1 MPLGN
6 TLLDKVMT
14 RFVSKGALTVYMPD
28 GSSNTYGP
36 GGEPSAAIRINDPKL
51 PMQLV
56 KNPELI
62 AGEAYMDGRLEMVD
76 CTIRDFLT
84 VFANNRDGLRKG
96 PLRSKVKAWQKKIRR
111 WHQRN
116 PRAASSANAKAH
128 YDISNDLYR
137 MFLDEDMQYS
147 CAYWPTTD
155 ITLEEAQLAK
165 KRHIA
170 AKLKLKPG
178 QRVLDIGCGWGGMA
192 IHLAKEHGVK
202 VVGVTLST
210 QQHELGL
217 QRVKDAG
224 LEDLVDLRLQD
235 YRDVEGPFDRIVSVG
250 MFEHVGIGHFA
261 EYFNGIRELLTDDGV
276 ALVHSIGRK
285 GGPGTTGAWIRKYI
299 FPGGYSPALSETFAE
314 IEKAGLWVTDC
325 EILRLHYAYTLAE
338 WDKRCQAQKAEIIEM
353 MGEEFFRMWEFYLV
367 ISELSFQLGKHMN
380 FQIQLTTDVSALP
393 LTRDYMVDDER
404 LQG

>member
-1 MPLGN
+1 
-6 TLLDKVMT
+6 
-14 RFVSKGALTVYMPD
+14 
-28 GSSNTYGP
+28 
-36 GGEPSAAIRINDPKL
+36 
-51 PMQLV
+51 LV

-155 ITLEEAQLAK
+155 ITLEQAQLAK

-192 IHLAKEHGVK
+192 IHLAKEHGVN

-210 QQHELGL
+210 QQHELGV
-217 QRVKDAG
+217 QRVHLIESSLLACLNMWG
-224 LEDLVDLRLQD
+224 LAISPSILMV
-235 YRDVEGPFDRIVSVG
+235 
-250 MFEHVGIGHFA
+250 FA
-261 EYFNGIRELLTDDGV
+261 
-276 ALVHSIGRK
+276 
-285 GGPGTTGAWIRKYI
+285 
-299 FPGGYSPALSETFAE
+299 
-314 IEKAGLWVTDC
+314 
-325 EILRLHYAYTLAE
+325 
-338 WDKRCQAQKAEIIEM
+338 
-353 MGEEFFRMWEFYLV
+353 
-367 ISELSFQLGKHMN
+367 SF
-380 FQIQLTTDVSALP
+380 
-393 LTRDYMVDDER
+393 
-404 LQG
+404 

>member
-1 MPLGN
+1 MSLGN

-14 RFVSKGALTVYMPD
+14 RFVSKGALTVFLPD
-28 GSSNTYGP
+28 GSSSTYGP
-36 GGEPSAAIRINDPKL
+36 GGEPSATIRINDPKL
-51 PMQLV
+51 PIQLV

-116 PRAASSANAKAH
+116 PRAASSENVKAH
-128 YDISNDLYR
+128 YDISNELYR

-147 CAYWPTTD
+147 CAYWPSTD

-192 IHLAKEHGVK
+192 IHLAKEHGVN

-210 QQHELGL
+210 QQHALGV
-217 QRVKDAG
+217 QRAKDAG
-224 LEDLVDLRLQD
+224 VADLVDIRLQD

-261 EYFNGIRELLTDDGV
+261 EYFNAIRELLTDDGV

-285 GGPGTTGAWIRKYI
+285 GGPSTTGAWIRKYI

-338 WDKRCQAQKAEIIEM
+338 WDKRCQAQKSEIIEM
-353 MGEEFFRMWEFYLV
+353 MGEEFFRMWEFYLA
-367 ISELSFQLGKHMN
+367 ISELSFLLGKHMN
-380 FQIQLTTDVSALP
+380 FQIQLTTDVNALP
-393 LTRDYMVDDER
+393 ISRDYMVDEER